1 MPKKRVYV
9 SVICIFLTYT
19 ITHADPGKMNKNPG
33 HYNQKIDNYHYPL
46 IETTAKNTLI
56 TQDSIT
62 FQRSTP
68 TYGSQAKAPNR
79 LSLGGVSLSFHS
91 ELGSDAPFIGVFAY
105 HRQPVSFTHTGR
117 EQTVNLGWLG
127 GVEYTDA
134 SWGGSFL
141 GIDTR
146 VDAEI
151 FLVSA
156 MVGTDFQTQSGVFMA
171 GAGFAFHAMTLGV
184 GLELFG
190 IQASSSDEY
199 TGLTP
204 TALMAYTMHTSSRGI
219 AEGSVT
225 FFARY
230 QGQGVMVGVTLGL
243 MEFE

>member
-1 MPKKRVYV
+1 MSIK
-9 SVICIFLTYT
+9 SIFILLMCISLTST
-19 ITHADPGKMNKNPG
+19 LAHADFAETDLNRWQYTQQIGT
-33 HYNQKIDNYHYPL
+33 YHDL
-46 IETTAKNTLI
+46 FIETPSKNTLAS
-56 TQDSIT
+56 QDSIA
-62 FQRSTP
+62 FQRSALP
-68 TYGSQAKAPNR
+68 YEEQAKGQNR
-79 LSLGGVSLSFHS
+79 LSLGGVSFSLHS
-91 ELGSDAPFIGVFAY
+91 ELGSGAPFFGAFAY

-151 FLVSA
+151 FLISA
-156 MVGTDFQTQSGVFMA
+156 MVGTDFQTQSGIFMA
-171 GAGFAFHAMTLGV
+171 GGGFAFHAMTLGV

-190 IQASSSDEY
+190 IETSSSDEY

-204 TALMAYTMHTSSRGI
+204 TALIAYTMHTSSGGI
-219 AEGSVT
+219 AEGSIT
-225 FFARY
+225 FYARY
-230 QGQGVMVGVTLGL
+230 QGQGVMIGMALGL